1 MKINSFY
8 LRLTAYFAALVLLCC
23 LLLAFHFD
31 RLATLALTE
40 AAARN
45 LFNTTR
51 SAAMQITVN
60 MQEREREVLLL
71 SRSHLL
77 KTADLRTSL
86 VSNRLQDIQQ
96 SYPYY
101 AWIGIAAPDGEVLN
115 ATGKLLVG
123 ENVAARPWFQAGLKG
138 PYVGDVHKALLLEQL
153 LQPNSTEP
161 LRFIDFVAP
170 LYDETGQ
177 VKAVLGT
184 HVDWA
189 WVAQLLSGIL
199 DGATEQQLEFFI
211 LDAKQ
216 QWLYPF
222 SASNTAVPPLPD
234 TGQTTSIRWP
244 DQQHYLTSVVQ
255 IQTNQPA
262 LQWQL
267 VLRQPVTTAL
277 TPVKL
282 LHQQIL
288 WLALALIALGLL
300 LSLVLARQFSLPIIK
315 LARDARSI
323 SSTKLQD
330 FQTESSLTEIREL
343 ANALHTMLQSL
354 QHKQRQLTEANNT
367 LEQQVAERTLE
378 LQHANQVLEQL
389 SLTDPLTGVAN
400 RRRAEQQLQLAM
412 AQFQRYQTP
421 GSVLLLDIDHFKR
434 INDNFGHDIGDL
446 VLKQLAQAWQ
456 AELRSSDLLARL
468 GGEEFLVLATQ
479 TNLDDAVLLAEK
491 LRVSTAALH
500 IPQVGKV
507 TVSIGVAPFTP
518 DNLEHELFLKQ
529 ADEALYRAKQT
540 GRNQVRLALS

>member
-60 MQEREREVLLL
+60 MQE
-71 SRSHLL
+71 
-77 KTADLRTSL
+77 
-86 VSNRLQDIQQ
+86 
-96 SYPYY
+96 
-101 AWIGIAAPDGEVLN
+101 
-115 ATGKLLVG
+115 
-123 ENVAARPWFQAGLKG
+123 
-138 PYVGDVHKALLLEQL
+138 
-153 LQPNSTEP
+153 
-161 LRFIDFVAP
+161 
-170 LYDETGQ
+170 
-177 VKAVLGT
+177 
-184 HVDWA
+184 
-189 WVAQLLSGIL
+189 
-199 DGATEQQLEFFI
+199 
-211 LDAKQ
+211 
-216 QWLYPF
+216 
-222 SASNTAVPPLPD
+222 
-234 TGQTTSIRWP
+234 
-244 DQQHYLTSVVQ
+244 
-255 IQTNQPA
+255 
-262 LQWQL
+262 
-267 VLRQPVTTAL
+267 
-277 TPVKL
+277 
-282 LHQQIL
+282 
-288 WLALALIALGLL
+288 
-300 LSLVLARQFSLPIIK
+300 
-315 LARDARSI
+315 
-323 SSTKLQD
+323 LQD

-354 QHKQRQLTEANNT
+354 QHKQQQLTEANNT

-378 LQHANQVLEQL
+378 LQHANQVLQQL

-400 RRRAEQQLQLAM
+400 RRRAEQQLQLAI

-421 GSVLLLDIDHFKR
+421 ATVLLLDIDHFKR

-456 AELRSSDLLARL
+456 AELRSSDLLARF

-479 TNLDDAVLLAEK
+479 TNLNDAVLLAEK
-491 LRVSTAALH
+491 LRASTAALR
-500 IPQVGKV
+500 IPQVGKI
-507 TVSIGVAPFTP
+507 TVSIGVAPFTS

>member
-60 MQEREREVLLL
+60 RQE
-71 SRSHLL
+71 
-77 KTADLRTSL
+77 
-86 VSNRLQDIQQ
+86 
-96 SYPYY
+96 
-101 AWIGIAAPDGEVLN
+101 
-115 ATGKLLVG
+115 
-123 ENVAARPWFQAGLKG
+123 
-138 PYVGDVHKALLLEQL
+138 
-153 LQPNSTEP
+153 
-161 LRFIDFVAP
+161 
-170 LYDETGQ
+170 
-177 VKAVLGT
+177 
-184 HVDWA
+184 
-189 WVAQLLSGIL
+189 
-199 DGATEQQLEFFI
+199 
-211 LDAKQ
+211 
-216 QWLYPF
+216 
-222 SASNTAVPPLPD
+222 
-234 TGQTTSIRWP
+234 
-244 DQQHYLTSVVQ
+244 
-255 IQTNQPA
+255 
-262 LQWQL
+262 
-267 VLRQPVTTAL
+267 
-277 TPVKL
+277 
-282 LHQQIL
+282 
-288 WLALALIALGLL
+288 
-300 LSLVLARQFSLPIIK
+300 
-315 LARDARSI
+315 
-323 SSTKLQD
+323 LQD

-354 QHKQRQLTEANNT
+354 QHKQQQLTEANNT

-378 LQHANQVLEQL
+378 LQHANQVLQQL

-400 RRRAEQQLQLAM
+400 RRRAEQQLQLAI

-421 GSVLLLDIDHFKR
+421 ATVLLLDIDHFKR

-479 TNLDDAVLLAEK
+479 TNLNDAVLLAEK
-491 LRVSTAALH
+491 LRASTAALR
-500 IPQVGKV
+500 IPQVGKI
-507 TVSIGVAPFTP
+507 TVSIRVAPFTS

>member
-77 KTADLRTSL
+77 KTAELRTSL

-115 ATGKLLVG
+115 ATGQLLVG

-138 PYVGDVHKALLLEQL
+138 PYVGDVHNALLLEQL
-153 LQPNSTEP
+153 LQPNSSEP

-170 LYDETGQ
+170 LYDEAGQ
-177 VKAVLGT
+177 LKAVLGT

-211 LDAKQ
+211 LDATQ

-222 SASNTAVPPLPD
+222 SASTAAVPALPTTGNTASV
-234 TGQTTSIRWP
+234 RWP
-244 DQQHYLTSVVQ
+244 DHQDYLTSVVQ
-255 IQTNQPA
+255 IQTNQPY

-277 TPVKL
+277 SPVKV
-282 LHQQIL
+282 LHRQVL

-300 LSLVLARQFSLPIIK
+300 LSLVLARQLSLPIIK

-323 SSTKLQD
+323 SSAKLQD
-330 FQTESSLTEIREL
+330 FQTESSLTEIHEL
-343 ANALHTMLQSL
+343 ANALHTMLHSL
-354 QHKQRQLTEANNT
+354 QHKQRQLTEANST

-412 AQFQRYQTP
+412 AQFQRYRTP

-456 AELRSSDLLARL
+456 TELRSSDLLARF

-491 LRVSTAALH
+491 LRASTAALR
-500 IPQVGKV
+500 IPQVGKI
-507 TVSIGVAPFTP
+507 TVSIGVAQFTS

>member
-153 LQPNSTEP
+153 LRPNSTEP

-216 QWLYPF
+216 QWLYPV
-222 SASNTAVPPLPD
+222 SASTTAVPALPA
-234 TGQTTSIRWP
+234 TGNTTSVRWP
-244 DQQHYLTSVVQ
+244 DHQDYLTSVVA
-255 IQTNQPA
+255 IQTNQPY

-267 VLRQPVTTAL
+267 VLRQPVSTAL
-277 TPVKL
+277 SPVKV
-282 LHQQIL
+282 LHRQVF
-288 WLALALIALGLL
+288 WLALVLIALGLL
-300 LSLVLARQFSLPIIK
+300 LSLLLARQFSLPIIK
-315 LARDARSI
+315 LAREARSI
-323 SSTKLQD
+323 SSAKLQD
-330 FQTESSLTEIREL
+330 FQTDSSLTEIHEL

-400 RRRAEQQLQLAM
+400 RRRAEQQLQFAV

-421 GSVLLLDIDHFKR
+421 CSVLIMDIDHFKR

>member
-199 DGATEQQLEFFI
+199 EGETEQQLEFFI

-222 SASNTAVPPLPD
+222 SASNTAVPPLPG

-288 WLALALIALGLL
+288 WLALALIVLGLL

-323 SSTKLQD
+323 SSAKLQD

-354 QHKQRQLTEANNT
+354 QHKQQQLTEANNT

-378 LQHANQVLEQL
+378 LQHANQVLQQL

-400 RRRAEQQLQLAM
+400 RRRAEQQLQLAI

-421 GSVLLLDIDHFKR
+421 GTVLLLDIDHFKR

-456 AELRSSDLLARL
+456 AELRSSDLLARF